1 MLDSYQLRNPKLFEK
16 VVTAHE
22 AALSIHDG
30 MTIGFS
36 GFTPSGYPKA
46 VTLALAEQ
54 VRQGRKCRI
63 NMWSGASLGP
73 EIEEAL
79 ASVGAVARRIPYYAA
94 SNKSMRQG
102 INNGSIL
109 YADMHLSHPA
119 QLINY
124 GFLGNVDVAII
135 EAIAITE
142 EGHLIPSC
150 GVGNTP
156 MFVKH
161 AKSVIVELNTAQP
174 RELEGMHDIYIQDKP
189 PLRTPIPIFKPND
202 RIGVPYVECG
212 LDKIKFIVESDIL
225 DKVRNL
231 DPPDEISEKIA
242 GNLIHFLEN
251 EIRKDRLPQELL
263 PFQSGV
269 GTIAN
274 AVFRGLVNSKFEH
287 LTMYSEILQDAVFDL
302 IDAGKMDMAS
312 GCAFTPSPSVMGRFR
327 SDPEKYRQR
336 LILRPLDISNHP
348 EVIRRLGCIAINTAL
363 EFDIYGHANS
373 THQLGTHMM
382 NGIGGSG
389 DFMRNGYLTI
399 FTTESTAKDD
409 QISRVVPICSH
420 VDSTEHDIHVFITE
434 WGVADLRG
442 LAPRE
447 RSRVII
453 NNCAHPMYRDQLL
466 AYVERA
472 EKEVGG
478 HTPHI
483 IEEALAWHGN
493 FKKTGTMLLK

>member
-1 MLDSYQLRNPKLFEK
+1 MLDSNHLRNPKLFHK
-16 VVTAHE
+16 IVSADE
-22 AALSIHDG
+22 AASIIQDG
-30 MTIGFS
+30 MTVGVS
-36 GFTPSGYPKA
+36 GFTPSGYPKM

-63 NMWSGASLGP
+63 NLWSGASVGP

-79 ASVGAVARRIPYYAA
+79 AAVGAVARRAPFYAA

-109 YADMHLSHPA
+109 YTDMHLSHMA
-119 QLINY
+119 QQINY
-124 GFLGNVDVAII
+124 GFLGKVDVAIV

-142 EGHLIPSC
+142 DGHLILSC

-156 MFVKH
+156 MLVRH
-161 AKSVIVELNTAQP
+161 AQTVIVELNTAQP
-174 RELEGMHDIYIQDKP
+174 RELEGMHDIYIQAKP
-189 PLRTPIPIFKPND
+189 PYRTYIPIFRPSD
-202 RIGVPYVECG
+202 RIGTTYVECG
-212 LDKIKFIVESDIL
+212 LDKIKYIVESDIL

-231 DPPDEISEKIA
+231 EPPDEKSEKIA
-242 GNLIHFLEN
+242 ENLIRFLKD
-251 EIRKDRLPQELL
+251 EIKAGRVPEQLL

-269 GTIAN
+269 GSIAN
-274 AVFRGLVNSKFEH
+274 AVFYGLVHSDFQH

-312 GCAFTPSPSVMGRFR
+312 GCAFTPSPSVLERFR
-327 SDPEKYRQR
+327 AEPEKYRR
-336 LILRPLDISNHP
+336 RIILRPLDITNHP
-348 EVIRRLGCIAINTAL
+348 EVIRRLGCITINTAM
-363 EFDIYGHANS
+363 EIDVYGHVNS

-382 NGIGGSG
+382 NGIGGSA
-389 DFMRNGYLTI
+389 DFTRNGYLTI

-409 QISRVVPICSH
+409 QISRVVPMCSH
-420 VDSTEHDIHVFITE
+420 VDSTEHDVHVFITE
-434 WGVADLRG
+434 WGVADIRG

-447 RSRVII
+447 RSRMII
-453 NNCAHPMYRDQLL
+453 KNCAHPMYRDQLL

-478 HTPHI
+478 HTPHLV
-483 IEEALAWHGN
+483 EEALSWHAN
-493 FKKTGTMLLK
+493 FRKNGTMLNK